1 MAELG
6 VEISNNDS
14 CLMGIN
20 HIKLWAKIY
29 RI

>member
-6 VEISNNDS
+6 MGIMNNDS
-14 CLMGIN
+14 CLMGMKNRKI
-20 HIKLWAKIY
+20 WAKYY

>member
-6 VEISNNDS
+6 MGIINNDS
-14 CLMGIN
+14 FLMGMKDRKI
-20 HIKLWAKIY
+20 WAKYY